1 MCNHDLLSVFLCEH
15 FTWKS
20 LQTNLFAYF
29 NLFTHL
35 SRSLYSKRVSSLES
49 HRIPGSAQNLRRDTP
64 EWFFGSFQCI
74 ERIHHA
80 VLAAVKPS
88 AFIFYSSLPSLV
100 IFPPF
105 FLYTRNIH
113 TLAWRHCI
121 EKRFLQIEDIPC
133 FFSKKSEISITSF
146 SIPPS
151 LLLKGVLW
159 CVHSA
164 DVENTLQ
171 SHWGTIEREWRK
183 RSMLWRVY
191 KMSREFQE
199 MFYTWCSSLFSSLFL
214 FFLKFYLFLTPP
226 TFYSSLCGINPAVVM
241 FPQGFDFTRIYDGKF
256 KWGKIAF
263 GESSNQCRNF

>member
-1 MCNHDLLSVFLCEH
+1 MHWANTSRCLGGCEAIRFYFLFLSPIFSD
-15 FTWKS
+15 F
-20 LQTNLFAYF
+20 
-29 NLFTHL
+29 
-35 SRSLYSKRVSSLES
+35 
-49 HRIPGSAQNLRRDTP
+49 SA
-64 EWFFGSFQCI
+64 I
-74 ERIHHA
+74 
-80 VLAAVKPS
+80 
-88 AFIFYSSLPSLV
+88 
-100 IFPPF
+100 
-105 FLYTRNIH
+105 
-113 TLAWRHCI
+113 
-121 EKRFLQIEDIPC
+121 
-133 FFSKKSEISITSF
+133 FFSTLEISIRWPGDIVLKKDFCKSKIFLAF
-146 SIPPS
+146 SRKSLKSPLRVFPIPPS

-183 RSMLWRVY
+183 RSMLWRVH

-214 FFLKFYLFLTPP
+214 FYFFKFYLFLTPP